1 MSSATITMSNEKPA
15 SNPLSD
21 ETVADYLINN
31 PDFFRRH
38 PNVLADMTLPHH
50 SGNATSLIER
60 QVAILRERG
69 IQTRHKLGE
78 LIEAAKEND
87 TLLNTT
93 QSLVI
98 DLINADSL
106 NAIFT
111 LLETQLHKNF
121 GVESASVM
129 LLADDSLEYKQTI
142 DKKFIQ
148 NTTDAEDKI
157 SGILDNSQS
166 LCGTLRETE
175 ADFIFNDTKFAVG
188 SAAIAAK
195 KIERTNIN
203 NSSNNNNN
211 ITVMLAVAHHN
222 ADHYNSD
229 TGTLFLDYLCD
240 ILAALVKKQ
249 LA

>member
-1 MSSATITMSNEKPA
+1 MSSATITMNNEKTA

-21 ETVADYLINN
+21 ETVADYLTNN

-106 NAIFT
+106 NTIFT

-142 DKKFIQ
+142 DEKFIR
-148 NTTDAEDKI
+148 NTADAKEKI

-195 KIERTNIN
+195 KIERNTIN
-203 NSSNNNNN
+203 KSSNNNN

-240 ILAALVKKQ
+240 ILTALVKKQ
-249 LA
+249 LT